1 MKLYSDNYQIY
12 ITKLIKYFLDRF
24 DDQNIKFNIIASLS
38 KLKELDDD
46 SYLKV
51 GSLSAGVTG
60 VTNFLGKY
68 GVELEDKILQRLI
81 KLYLS
86 NPFLQTIST
95 NSLTSQTS
103 AFSKAERVFKLMS
116 IALEQEKNMK
126 SIK

>member
-24 DDQNIKFNIIASLS
+24 DDQNIKFNIIATLS

-60 VTNFLGKY
+60 VTTFLGKY
-68 GVELEDKILQRLI
+68 GVEL
-81 KLYLS
+81 
-86 NPFLQTIST
+86 
-95 NSLTSQTS
+95 
-103 AFSKAERVFKLMS
+103 
-116 IALEQEKNMK
+116 
-126 SIK
+126 

>member
-24 DDQNIKFNIIASLS
+24 DDQNIKVNIIATLS
-38 KLKELDDD
+38 KLRELDDD

-51 GSLSAGVTG
+51 GGLSAGVTG

-68 GVELEDKILQRLI
+68 GVELEDKILHKLL

-86 NPFLQTIST
+86 NPYLQTIST

-103 AFSKAERVFKLMS
+103 AFSKPERVFKLMLT
-116 IALEQEKNMK
+116 ALEQEKNTK

>member
-1 MKLYSDNYQIY
+1 M
-12 ITKLIKYFLDRF
+12 KYFLDRF
-24 DDQNIKFNIIASLS
+24 DDQNIKFNIVATLS

-51 GSLSAGVTG
+51 GSLSAGMTG

-86 NPFLQTIST
+86 NPYLQIIST

-103 AFSKAERVFKLMS
+103 TFSKAERVFKLMLT
-116 IALEQEKNMK
+116 ALEQEKNAK